1 MSGHSKWSQIKHKK
15 ETTDAKR
22 GQRFTHLAA
31 QIKIASRAGKNPS
44 TNHALA
50 DAIAHAK
57 KANMPQANIDRLL
70 AGANDKPSK
79 EIIYEAFGPSGASL
93 LIITQTDNHRRTVAE
108 LRAILTSHNG
118 TLGNP
123 GSTLWK
129 FTPQLKI
136 VTAPASAGREQLELE
151 LIELGVADIA
161 TKENRL
167 NIFAAPKLRGSILS
181 TLKQHNLSVHSSRQ
195 IYQARQTQT
204 MPLNAQIK
212 LKKLL
217 SELSSHPNVTNIYTD
232 TANR

>member
-22 GQRFTHLAA
+22 GQRFTHLAS
-31 QIKIASRAGKNPS
+31 QIKIASRAGKDPS

-50 DAIAHAK
+50 DTIAHAK

-70 AGANDKPSK
+70 ATANDKPSK
-79 EIIYEAFGPSGASL
+79 EIIYEAFGPGDASL

-108 LRAILTSHNG
+108 LRTILTSHNS

-136 VTAPASAGREQLELE
+136 VTVPTSASQEQLELE
-151 LIELGVADIA
+151 LIELGVVDIV
-161 TKENRL
+161 TKAKRL
-167 NIFAAPKLRGSILS
+167 NIFAAPKLHDSILS
-181 TLKQHNLSVHSSRQ
+181 VLKQYNLTVHNSHQ
-195 IYQARQTQT
+195 TYQARQTQT
-204 MPLNAQIK
+204 IPANAQIK
-212 LKKLL
+212 LKNLL
-217 SELSSHPNVTNIYTD
+217 SELNNHPNVTNIYTD
-232 TANR
+232 TAS